1 MRIQQNCSLFSGFCQ
16 GLRVRKDL
24 QEVVEEGVVEEEVA
38 EVAEVVVAEVEVV
51 SGVAEEVEDSE
62 EDEVV
67 EAVVGDLGDRSG
79 GHFPIFPAMF
89 LNESGNLLEN
99 ENEPLSAFSQTEHN
113 IVAAYLITAGVIS
126 LLSNIIVLGIFVKYK
141 ELRTATNAIIIN
153 LAFTDIGVS
162 GIGYPMSAAS
172 DLHGS
177 WKFGYTG
184 CQIYAALNI
193 FFGMASIGLLTV
205 VAIDRYLTI
214 CKPHIGSRLTPKN
227 YTALIL
233 AAWINAVFWASMPV
247 VGWASYAPDPTGAT
261 CTVNW
266 RKNDAS
272 FVSFTMS
279 VIAVNFVIPLSI
291 MFFCYYNV
299 SKTMKMYARNSCLE
313 GINIDWS
320 DQVDVTK
327 LCQKDA
333 MYLIAAICI
342 VMSFFEEVDGFC
354 PSQCTCIYHG
364 RSDGSGTRS
373 VLCNDPDM
381 FEIPVNV
388 PVDTVKLRIEKT
400 VIRKI
405 PTEAFYYLVDLRYLW
420 LTYNSLATI
429 DTSSFYNLKQ
439 LHELRL
445 DGNLLSSFP
454 WESLAEMPNLR
465 TLDLHNNKV
474 TSIPAEGW
482 QVPKKSHLPGCL
494 QDNPWYCDC
503 RISKLIEFS
512 KIVDH
517 AVVLLDPFVAC
528 SGPESLAGILFQRAE
543 LEQCLKPSV
552 MTSAT
557 KITSPLGSNVLLRC
571 DATGYP
577 TPQLL
582 WVRSDNL
589 LVNYT
594 VIQESPGEGVR
605 WSILSLTG
613 ISYKD
618 AGDYKCK
625 AKNLAGMSEAS
636 VTVTVVGVVTTT
648 VSPQKYG
655 KKPGAEQ
662 QNTTQE
668 ETKTESL
675 NVTIPSA
682 SVLPSTTSSP
692 TTLITTE
699 RSATESTT
707 DQRQLKSMP
716 DGKKNSKT
724 FTNGSKKQ
732 PVDTSKKRGSTS
744 LSAAEQ
750 TDVVKNLRVIPETDE
765 RVTLMWKTV
774 NATRNPAL
782 TVLYSKYGEK
792 DMLPLSTDPTKNKVT
807 IDGLEPGIQY
817 MACVCP
823 KGIPPTKDQCIIFST
838 DGMSMEEDS
847 QIPILLV
854 AGGIACVVILPIIFF
869 LLYKVLMLHRKPK
882 STREADLEKETYVKF
897 ETLSLKPRS
906 VGAGGELW
914 ARRNTEESERLL
926 LCSRASMDSQMTFK
940 SEGSRSEYFC

>member
-1 MRIQQNCSLFSGFCQ
+1 
-16 GLRVRKDL
+16 
-24 QEVVEEGVVEEEVA
+24 
-38 EVAEVVVAEVEVV
+38 
-51 SGVAEEVEDSE
+51 
-62 EDEVV
+62 
-67 EAVVGDLGDRSG
+67 
-79 GHFPIFPAMF
+79 
-89 LNESGNLLEN
+89 
-99 ENEPLSAFSQTEHN
+99 
-113 IVAAYLITAGVIS
+113 
-126 LLSNIIVLGIFVKYK
+126 
-141 ELRTATNAIIIN
+141 
-153 LAFTDIGVS
+153 
-162 GIGYPMSAAS
+162 
-172 DLHGS
+172 
-177 WKFGYTG
+177 
-184 CQIYAALNI
+184 
-193 FFGMASIGLLTV
+193 
-205 VAIDRYLTI
+205 
-214 CKPHIGSRLTPKN
+214 
-227 YTALIL
+227 
-233 AAWINAVFWASMPV
+233 
-247 VGWASYAPDPTGAT
+247 
-261 CTVNW
+261 
-266 RKNDAS
+266 
-272 FVSFTMS
+272 
-279 VIAVNFVIPLSI
+279 
-291 MFFCYYNV
+291 
-299 SKTMKMYARNSCLE
+299 
-313 GINIDWS
+313 
-320 DQVDVTK
+320 
-327 LCQKDA
+327 
-333 MYLIAAICI
+333 MYLIAAVCI
-342 VMSFFEEVDGFC
+342 VISFFEEVDGFC

-364 RSDGSGTRS
+364 RSDGTGTRS

-420 LTYNSLATI
+420 LTYNSVATI

-474 TSIPAEGW
+474 TSIPAEAG
-482 QVPKKSHLPGCL
+482 KYLRNLTYLDISSNRLTSLPSDLMDIWLAFSETASNRNIDSVTQRLVLGL

-512 KIVDH
+512 KIVDN
-517 AVVLLDPFVAC
+517 AIVLLDPFVAC

-577 TPQLL
+577 TPQLI

-618 AGDYKCK
+618 AGDYRCK

-655 KKPGAEQ
+655 KKPGADQ

-668 ETKTESL
+668 ETKPESL
-675 NVTIPSA
+675 NVTTFSA
-682 SVLPSTTSSP
+682 TILPSTTYSPP
-692 TTLITTE
+692 TTLATTE
-699 RSATESTT
+699 RSTTERTT
-707 DQRQLKSMP
+707 DQSQLKSMP

-732 PVDTSKKRGSTS
+732 PVDTTKKRGGTS
-744 LSAAEQ
+744 LSEAEQ
-750 TDVVKNLRVIPETDE
+750 IDVVKNLRVIPETDE

-774 NATRNPAL
+774 NATSNPAL

-807 IDGLEPGIQY
+807 IDGLERGTQY

-838 DGMSMEEDS
+838 DGMRMEEDS

-854 AGGIACVVILPIIFF
+854 AGGVACVIILPIIFF

-926 LCSRASMDSQMTFK
+926 LCSRSSMDSQMTFK
-940 SEGSRSEYFC
+940 SEGLRSEYFC